1 MHILMNLWS
10 FRKASLCTEHSL
22 CTDHSLCTE
31 PPEAIVLHLEFSA
44 SLWRVFPY
52 KGDVCVGGGGG
63 GGGSI

>member
-1 MHILMNLWS
+1 MNILMNLWS

-22 CTDHSLCTE
+22 CTDLLQ
-31 PPEAIVLHLEFSA
+31 AIVLHVDFSA

-52 KGDVCVGGGGG
+52 KGDVCVWGGGG